1 MHGVMKKSQLDFEK
15 KKAECGCD
23 PAAVI
28 AESPPTE
35 TFHTVSEPPL
45 LWRLMPGWMRVIEG
59 RREERGG
66 GRRSNGREEGGRH
79 YAAQMSCD
87 CITASSEAAASVGF
101 SSKQE
106 VISVQQSSCRP
117 R

>member
-1 MHGVMKKSQLDFEK
+1 MHSVMKKSQLDLK
-15 KKAECGCD
+15 KKKKKKRAECGCD

-59 RREERGG
+59 R
-66 GRRSNGREEGGRH
+66 EGGQTGERRG
-79 YAAQMSCD
+79 
-87 CITASSEAAASVGF
+87 ASLCCPNVMRLYN
-101 SSKQE
+101 
-106 VISVQQSSCRP
+106 CRL
-117 R
+117 

>member
-59 RREERGG
+59 RREERGRGSEVKRERG
-66 GRRSNGREEGGRH
+66 GR
-79 YAAQMSCD
+79 
-87 CITASSEAAASVGF
+87 ASLCCPNVMRLYNC
-101 SSKQE
+101 QL
-106 VISVQQSSCRP
+106 
-117 R
+117 

>member
-1 MHGVMKKSQLDFEK
+1 MKKSQLDFEK

-59 RREERGG
+59 RREERGREG
-66 GRRSNGREEGGRH
+66 ERGQTGERREG
-79 YAAQMSCD
+79 
-87 CITASSEAAASVGF
+87 
-101 SSKQE
+101 
-106 VISVQQSSCRP
+106 VIMLPKCHATV
-117 R
+117 